1 MNISRI
7 LIMSLILAG
16 AGLPLSAAAMTP
28 QEKGLAIAVEDD
40 KRDNGFKDY
49 KADAIMILKNRQGEE
64 STRYLRFRTL
74 EVQGDGDKNL
84 TIFDR
89 PRDIKK
95 TAFLNFTH
103 SLGND
108 DQWLYLPAL
117 KRVKRISS
125 GNKSGPFVGSEF
137 AYEDITSQEV
147 KKYTYK
153 WLRDE
158 EYQGHKS
165 FVVEQYPAYENSG
178 YTRRVVWIDQ
188 DEYRTLKVDFY
199 DRKNSLLKTLTYK
212 GYQKYLDR
220 YWYPDE
226 MLMVNHQTG
235 KSTRFIWKNYTF
247 RTGLTDRHFNKNS
260 LKRAR

>member
-1 MNISRI
+1 MKISRAVTI
-7 LIMSLILAG
+7 SLVLIGMS
-16 AGLPLSAAAMTP
+16 LPLSAAAMTP
-28 QEKGLAIAVEDD
+28 DKKGFAIAVEDD

-49 KADAIMILKNRQGEE
+49 KADGIMILKNRQGDK
-64 STRYLRFRTL
+64 STRYLRFKTL

-84 TIFDR
+84 TVFDK

-95 TAFLNFTH
+95 TAFLSFTH
-103 SLGND
+103 SLEND

-125 GNKSGPFVGSEF
+125 SNKSGPFVGSEF

-158 EYQGHKS
+158 EYQGQKS
-165 FVVEQYPAYENSG
+165 FVVEQIPAYENSG

-199 DRKNSLLKTLTYK
+199 DRKNSLLKTLTYG
-212 GYQKYLDR
+212 GYRKYLNQ

-226 MLMVNHQTG
+226 MFMVNHQTG
-235 KSTRFIWKNYTF
+235 KSTQFIWKNYTF
-247 RTGLTDRHFNKNS
+247 RTGLSDKHFNKNS

>member
-1 MNISRI
+1 MNIVKG
-7 LIMSLILAG
+7 LTASLIIIG
-16 AGLPLSAAAMTP
+16 TSIPFSAAAMTP
-28 QEKGLAIAVEDD
+28 SEKGLAIAVEDD
-40 KRDNGFKDY
+40 KRDNGFLNY
-49 KADAIMILKNRQGEE
+49 EADALMILKNRNGDE
-64 STRYLRFRTL
+64 STRYLRFKTL

-84 TIFDR
+84 TVFDR

-103 SLGND
+103 SLGDD

-125 GNKSGPFVGSEF
+125 SNKSGPFVGSEF

-158 EYQGHKS
+158 EYQGQKS
-165 FVVEQYPAYENSG
+165 FVVEQVPAYENSG

-199 DRKNSLLKTLTYK
+199 DRKNSLLKTLTYG
-212 GYQKYLDR
+212 GYQKYLSQ

-226 MLMVNHQTG
+226 MYMINHQTG
-235 KSTRFIWKNYTF
+235 KSTRLIWKNYTF
-247 RTGLTDRHFNKNS
+247 RNGLTDSHFSKNS